1 MYLVHAFTLKSYYTS
16 EITKE

>member
-1 MYLVHAFTLKSYYTS
+1 MYLLHAVTLKSYYTS